1 VKQYLN
7 AKVLTSYGRV
17 ARFLLTQNTQIM
29 EKYTIFPLNDRK
41 IYQMTL
47 IYIFQMAIENTN
59 LFHPKATKKLEKL
72 GVLV

>member
-1 VKQYLN
+1 
-7 AKVLTSYGRV
+7 
-17 ARFLLTQNTQIM
+17 
-29 EKYTIFPLNDRK
+29 
-41 IYQMTL
+41 MTL